1 MGEPVALRAGVPR
14 SPQGRVRRAVVPRV
28 REQLCEHDR
37 EYEIARRV
45 NVGATAGGRAQREK
59 QECAEVSRGVRHTR
73 RGCADS
79 LTLLSPCTPGCA
91 GSPRTSPVKPSDS
104 SRGAHAD
111 AARHLVLAIVFAQ
124 LLADAGHD
132 GPPHASLRAPR
143 HARPKRHRLPHRDTL
158 SGRRPRG

>member
-1 MGEPVALRAGVPR
+1 VTDSARDLRTLLLLALRA
-14 SPQGRVRRAVVPRV
+14 S
-28 REQLCEHDR
+28 
-37 EYEIARRV
+37 
-45 NVGATAGGRAQREK
+45 
-59 QECAEVSRGVRHTR
+59 
-73 RGCADS
+73 
-79 LTLLSPCTPGCA
+79 
-91 GSPRTSPVKPSDS
+91 S